1 MYRIHIIRLLTT
13 FLQTVLLSILIIY
26 RLTDAAFQIRR
37 EVIHEYET
45 KYGLPYEEDENLMYS
60 IEGRKIRKSAY
71 YLEKLRGPL
80 FDNSNNNSKN
90 SKNKKDINEDILPPK
105 TSYLQ
110 RPNTTHVSE
119 IQQIPISYLD
129 RDMY

>member
-1 MYRIHIIRLLTT
+1 MIWANDTVIHTGY
-13 FLQTVLLSILIIY
+13 Y

-37 EVIHEYET
+37 EVIHEYEK

-80 FDNSNNNSKN
+80 FDNSNSKS
-90 SKNKKDINEDILPPK
+90 SKNKKKESDIKEDILPTK
-105 TSYLQ
+105 GAYLQ
-110 RPNTTHVSE
+110 RPNTTHVSNNNSTLE
-119 IQQIPISYLD
+119 